1 LTTDDLHRLGIAGAA
16 KLIAAGD
23 LSPVEL
29 TRAYLARIEALD
41 RRFNSYV
48 LVRHEA
54 ALEEARLA
62 EREIAAGRYRGPLH
76 GIPLALKDII
86 DTAGLR
92 TTSNARLR
100 ADHVPARDA
109 FAWAQAKAAG
119 AILLGKLETQEFA
132 IGGPARD
139 ALFPPARNPWDST
152 RYTGGSSSGSA
163 AAVAAGLC
171 AGAFG
176 SDTNGSVRMP
186 AARCGIVGLKP
197 TYGRVSR
204 GGIFPLAFSL
214 DTCGPMTWSV
224 EDSAILLGAMAGHD
238 PADPASA
245 ERPVPDYRAEL
256 AEGLDGLRVGVA
268 RHWTRDDAA
277 AIDAMNEALEASV
290 AVLSDLGAEPV
301 EVRLP
306 DLWDF
311 TAVSMIVTTAESYA
325 VHQHDLRA
333 HPEAFNEMTRVR
345 VALGALL
352 GAADYVE
359 AQRRRR
365 ELCTAYAEVMQEVD
379 VVVSGA
385 LLDTASRLEDVGR
398 LYYLDA
404 PMPTTPF
411 NVTGA
416 PALSVC
422 CGFTDAQLPL
432 AIQIGGRPFDEATV
446 LRVGHAYERA
456 TPWRDR
462 RPVP

>member
-1 LTTDDLHRLGIAGAA
+1 MSADNLHRLGIAGAA
-16 KLIAAGD
+16 KLIAAGEV
-23 LSPVEL
+23 SPVEL
-29 TRAYLARIEALD
+29 TRAYLDRIDALD
-41 RRFNSYV
+41 ERFNSYV

-54 ALEEARLA
+54 ALDEARRA
-62 EREIAAGRYRGPLH
+62 EAEIAAGRTRGPLH

-86 DTAGLR
+86 DTAGVR
-92 TTSNARLR
+92 TTANSRLR

-109 FAWAQAKAAG
+109 FAWARVKAAG

-132 IGGPARD
+132 IGGPSRD
-139 ALFPPARNPWDST
+139 ALFPPARNPWDTT

-224 EDSAILLGAMAGHD
+224 EDSAILLAAMAGHD

-245 ERPVPDYRAEL
+245 DRPVPDYRAGW
-256 AEGLDGLRVGVA
+256 ADRLDGLRVGVV
-268 RHWTRDDAA
+268 RHWTHEDAT
-277 AIDAMNEALEASV
+277 AIDAMNDALED
-290 AVLSDLGAEPV
+290 AVEVLRELGAEPV
-301 EVRLP
+301 EVTLP
-306 DLWDF
+306 NLWDF
-311 TAVSMIVTTAESYA
+311 TAVSMIITTAESYA

-333 HPEAFNEMTRVR
+333 RPEAFNEMTRVR

-365 ELCTAYAEVMQEVD
+365 ELCAAYTAVIREVD

-385 LLDTASRLEDVGR
+385 LLDTASGLDDVGR
-398 LYYLDA
+398 LYYLGA

-422 CGFTDAQLPL
+422 CGFTSAPLPL